1 MSKIK
6 ANDFV
11 QDSPS
16 QIQPSANTK
25 KPEFKISLAFNESP
39 YPPSPKA
46 IEAYHEAVGMLNR
59 YPNYYSADVREVLGK
74 KYNLNDTKIMCA
86 AGSEQILS
94 YIARSYIAEGDE
106 VIHPRYG
113 FMVYRFNIAM
123 QGATAVAIE
132 HDENY
137 VIVVDN
143 ILKAVTDK
151 TRVVFFDNPGNPT
164 GTYVPYSEVVRLREE
179 LPDHILLVLDAA
191 YAEFATK
198 DDYDCGFDLVDSHEN
213 VIVTRTLSKLYGLS
227 GLRIGW
233 AYSTSEIIN
242 TMMHLKGGFNV
253 SKPAQMAG
261 AAAVLDQDYADEC
274 LKKCQDGIEYLT
286 SELRN
291 MGLKVTDSVCNFI
304 MLHFENSDQMK
315 ACDAYLKENGIMVG
329 PLGAYG
335 MEKTLR
341 VTVGTEE
348 ENQAF
353 IKAMKDFMVI
363 SRG

>member
-6 ANDFV
+6 PNKYI
-11 QDSPS
+11 QDSPP
-16 QIQPSANTK
+16 QIQPPANTK
-25 KPEFKISLAFNESP
+25 KPDFKISLAFNESP

-46 IEAYHEAVGMLNR
+46 IDAYKDAIGMLNR

-74 KYNLNDTKIMCA
+74 KYNLDDTKIMCA

-94 YIARSYIAEGDE
+94 YIARSYIGEGDE

-132 HDENY
+132 HDQDY
-137 VIVVDN
+137 VIEVDN
-143 ILKAVTDK
+143 ILNAVTDK

-164 GTYVPYSEVVRLREE
+164 GTYVPYPEVVRLREE

-191 YAEFATK
+191 YAEFATN
-198 DDYDCGFDLVDSHEN
+198 DDYDCGFDLVDKHEN

-227 GLRIGW
+227 GLRVGW

-274 LKKCQDGIEYLT
+274 LKKCQDGIQYLT
-286 SELRN
+286 TELRD
-291 MGLKVTDSVCNFI
+291 MGLIVTDSVCNFI
-304 MLHFENSDQMK
+304 MLHFENPTQMK
-315 ACDAYLKENGIMVG
+315 NCDRYLKEQSIMVG

-335 MEKTLR
+335 LDQTLR
-341 VTVGTEE
+341 ITVGTEE
-348 ENQAF
+348 ENQTF
-353 IKAMKDFMVI
+353 ISAMKDFM
-363 SRG
+363 GK

>member
-1 MSKIK
+1 MSKIR
-6 ANDFV
+6 ANNFV
-11 QDSPS
+11 QDSPP
-16 QIQPSANTK
+16 QIQPPANTK

-74 KYNLNDTKIMCA
+74 KYNLDDTKIMCA

-143 ILKAVTDK
+143 ILNAVTDK

-191 YAEFATK
+191 YAEFATNE
-198 DDYDCGFDLVDSHEN
+198 DYDCGFDLVDKHEN
-213 VIVTRTLSKLYGLS
+213 VMVTRTLSKLYGLS

-233 AYSTSEIIN
+233 VYSTNEIIN
-242 TMMHLKGGFNV
+242 TMMHVKGGFNV

-261 AAAVLDQDYADEC
+261 VAAVLDQQYADEC
-274 LKKCQDGIEYLT
+274 LKKCQNSIKYLT
-286 SELRN
+286 EELRE
-291 MGLKVTDSVCNFI
+291 MELKVTDSVCNFI
-304 MLHFENSDQMK
+304 MLHFESPEQMK
-315 ACDAYLKENGIMVG
+315 ACDTFLKENGILVG
-329 PLGAYG
+329 ALGAYKL
-335 MEKTLR
+335 EKSLR
-341 VTVGTEE
+341 ITIGTEE
-348 ENQAF
+348 ENQFF
-353 IKAMKDFMVI
+353 IRIMKEFM
-363 SRG
+363 GK

>member
-1 MSKIK
+1 MGKIK
-6 ANDFV
+6 ANDYV
-11 QDSPS
+11 QDSPP
-16 QIQPSANTK
+16 QIQPPANTK

-74 KYNLNDTKIMCA
+74 KYNLDDTKIMCA

-106 VIHPRYG
+106 VIHPKYG

-137 VIVVDN
+137 VILVDN
-143 ILKAVTDK
+143 ILNAVTDK

-164 GTYVPYSEVVRLREE
+164 GTYVPYSEVVRLREK

-198 DDYDCGFDLVDSHEN
+198 DDYDCGFDLVDKHEN

-233 AYSTSEIIN
+233 AYSTNEIIN

-261 AAAVLDQDYADEC
+261 AAAVLDQEYADQC
-274 LKKCQDGIEYLT
+274 LKKCQEGIDYLT
-286 SELRN
+286 TELRA
-291 MGLKVTDSVCNFI
+291 MGLTVTDSVCNFI
-304 MLHFENSDQMK
+304 MLHFNSADQMK
-315 ACDAYLKENGIMVG
+315 SCDTYLKENGIMVG

-335 MEKTLR
+335 MDKTLR
-341 VTVGTEE
+341 ITVGTEE

-353 IKAMKDFMVI
+353 ISAMKDFM
-363 SRG
+363 G